1 MKRSTWKKR
10 ALASALALTMAAS
23 VLPMAGFAAGGSVA
37 PLAGDTGESSGL
49 HLDKTAKLEDDG
61 TYTINLEAWATG
73 ETVTTV
79 TTEPLDI
86 VLLLDVSG
94 SMESGKMDLSEKM
107 YLPYTGTAAGAYEN
121 KAVLYHKCADNETY
135 AGVTCTEEMH
145 GGFFWYYTYD
155 FKCTGCGW
163 SQKDCREQ
171 DKISTDWNL
180 YTYSNQATNMQA
192 LQLAVNSFVDSVAE
206 KNAALTDPADKH
218 RISLVKFA
226 SNEYAYE
233 TGNEFNDDGYNYTQ
247 IVQELTYVNEAN
259 VDTLKA
265 SVNSLTP
272 SGATAVDYGLNRAEA
287 ALDLNST
294 DGRNKIVI
302 LFSDGEPTYYTD
314 FDNQVASGAIVKAN
328 ELKKNGV
335 TIYSIAVHA
344 EADPTIDPTNGRAG
358 NVNKFF
364 HAVSSNFL
372 NASLTKPNQWSD
384 WTWNMGERNEED
396 YYKTAANAGELKNI
410 FTEIEHDVS
419 TTDVTLDANAVLKD
433 IVADQFIIPEGAT
446 ATAVSV
452 ACTGKNED
460 GTYTW
465 AKNSDRTYDARI
477 DRDTNTV
484 SVTGFNYKEQFV
496 HEKDKAWTG
505 SKLVVTIKGVEAK
518 DAAATGTKINT
529 NAPGSGIYENSTA
542 KDPVAEFVSP
552 KTQVNKELYVLDY
565 AKEATL
571 TGMPNTTTHLDG
583 NGMHCFATPNLS
595 LDEEYGTVSG
605 DTYTPTTMNW
615 DGYDQYYVFGHWNN
629 EVIPDGVTTGVNA
642 WTKVTVMPANNVY
655 YEDDF
660 MFNTEGSGIVYT
672 GDWKEVLDNTGDS
685 GNNTETPNN
694 GVHGG
699 WVPGD
704 TGLSDDT
711 GYSDGSAH
719 EIVGSNEQMATA
731 SFTFTGT
738 GVDVYTRTN
747 DATLTVIAQL
757 RSTEDN
763 GASVAKTLMV
773 NNQSVSGDYYQIPT
787 LTFTGLKHGT
797 YTVTIRVTGIT
808 GTYYL
813 DGIRVYN
820 PIQGSDVDNAYG
832 NEADAVFHSVR
843 EILLDETN
851 APSDGQ
857 LEGPVFIDKI
867 PGQDGHETNAI
878 GTYKDYGPKNEVY
891 LAPGQSIAFKLDGFN
906 EGTAYIGLKA
916 PTGQA
921 VNVEMSNGANMSKLT
936 IGHSTDLYY
945 EITPNQAGLFVI
957 KNTSDASENEDEGVL
972 LLSITKLR
980 TTGATTV
987 GKASVE
993 ALLSY
998 VNTMDTLPEVPYG
1011 DEGSNGSE
1019 DGGNVDIENP
1029 DQGQETPSQGNS
1041 FLDIVKDIFESIW
1054 NWF

>member
-23 VLPMAGFAAGGSVA
+23 VLPMAGFAAGGTST
-37 PLAGDTGESSGL
+37 PLASESGTDGL
-49 HLDKTAKLEDDG
+49 EMHKTAKLEDDG

-73 ETVTTV
+73 ETTTV
-79 TTEPLDI
+79 TTTEPLDI
-86 VLLLDVSG
+86 VLVLDVSG
-94 SMESGKMDLSEKM
+94 SMSTGKLTTST
-107 YLPYTGTAAGAYEN
+107 YSPYTGTVKDAYDDHSGYRNEP
-121 KAVLYHKCADNETY
+121 LYHKCADGTY
-135 AGVTCTEEMH
+135 HKVSISYDYYYDSYTFDCTNRNCDFQKEDLGLRDSITADWGLYLLYSDEI
-145 GGFFWYYTYD
+145 TY
-155 FKCTGCGW
+155 
-163 SQKDCREQ
+163 
-171 DKISTDWNL
+171 
-180 YTYSNQATNMQA
+180 MQA
-192 LQLAVNSFVDSVAE
+192 LQLAVNNFIDGVAE
-206 KNAALTDPADKH
+206 KNAALTDQADWH
-218 RISLVKFA
+218 RVSLVKFA
-226 SNEYAYE
+226 SDEYAYE
-233 TGNEFNDDGYNYTQ
+233 TGNDFNDDGYNYTQ

-302 LFSDGEPTYYTD
+302 LFSDGVPTYYRD
-314 FDNQVASGAIVKAN
+314 FDNQVASDAIVKAN

-344 EADPTIDPTNGRAG
+344 DADPTQVPTDRYTARI
-358 NVNKFF
+358 NKFF
-364 HAVSSNFL
+364 HAVSSNYS
-372 NASLTKPNQWSD
+372 NASLAYLWYSG
-384 WTWNMGERNEED
+384 WTWNMGNRNEGD
-396 YYKTAANAGELKNI
+396 YYKTAANADELNNI
-410 FTEIEHDVS
+410 FQKIEDEVS

-433 IVADQFIIPEGAT
+433 IVADQFTLPANAEVT
-446 ATAVSV
+446 AETVK
-452 ACTGKNED
+452 CTGKSGD
-460 GTYTW
+460 TYIW
-465 AKNSDRTYDARI
+465 EESGNALSDENITQNG
-477 DRDTNTV
+477 NTV

-496 HEKDKAWTG
+496 HEENKVWTG
-505 SKLVVTIKGVEAK
+505 SKLVVTIKGVEAL
-518 DAAATGTKINT
+518 DAAATGTEINT
-529 NAPGSGIYENSTA
+529 NAPGSGIYENNTA
-542 KDPVAEFVSP
+542 KNPVAEFVSP
-552 KTQVNKELYVLDY
+552 KTLVNKELYVLDY
-565 AKEATL
+565 AKPANL
-571 TGMPNTTTHLDG
+571 KDDMQPIRTHLDTDGMNWFNKESPVSNLKEDYG
-583 NGMHCFATPNLS
+583 NADMA
-595 LDEEYGTVSG
+595 G
-605 DTYTPTTMNW
+605 DDLTYTPTTMNW
-615 DGYDQYYVFGHWNN
+615 KGYDTFYSFGKDASNQNIWS
-629 EVIPDGVTTGVNA
+629 
-642 WTKVTVMPANNVY
+642 KVSVMPANNVY
-655 YEDDF
+655 YEDNF
-660 MFNTEGSGIVYT
+660 MESVEGSGIKY
-672 GDWKEVLDNTGDS
+672 S
-685 GNNTETPNN
+685 GEWIVDGEPSGNTETPNN

-699 WVPGD
+699 WKNTD
-704 TGLSDDT
+704 LADDT

-747 DATLTVIAQL
+747 DATFTVIAQL

-787 LTFTGLKHGT
+787 LTFTGLEHGT
-797 YTVTIRVTGIT
+797 YTVTIRVTGIS

-820 PIQGSDVDNAYG
+820 PIQDDDLDNAYG
-832 NEADAVFHSVR
+832 NEAHAVFQSVR
-843 EILLDETN
+843 EILLDESN

-891 LAPGQSIAFKLDGFN
+891 LASGQSIAFKLDEFK

-916 PTGQA
+916 PEREPTSVDLTNGQA
-921 VNVEMSNGANMSKLT
+921 RSELEIK
-936 IGHSTDLYY
+936 HSTDLYY
-945 EITPNQAGLFVI
+945 EITPNSEGVFVI
-957 KNTSDASENEDEGVL
+957 TNTGDS

-980 TTGATTV
+980 TTGGTAV
-987 GKASVE
+987 GEASVE

-998 VNTMDTLPEVPYG
+998 ANTMDTLPEVPYG
-1011 DEGSNGSE
+1011 NEGSNGSE

-1054 NWF
+1054 NLF

>member
-23 VLPMAGFAAGGSVA
+23 VLPMAGFAAGGTST
-37 PLAGDTGESSGL
+37 PLASESGTDGL
-49 HLDKTAKLEDDG
+49 EMHKTAKLEDDG

-73 ETVTTV
+73 ETTTV
-79 TTEPLDI
+79 TTTEPLDI
-86 VLLLDVSG
+86 VLVLDVSG
-94 SMESGKMDLSEKM
+94 SMKNEMDGDVTTYTPLTGRVFRAYSYYKNSTYHLCEDGTYGKVTWNRQSRSNYSFTCGHCGDSQSRLDEYDRIQSSWDLYRITTTKIQKMD
-107 YLPYTGTAAGAYEN
+107 
-121 KAVLYHKCADNETY
+121 
-135 AGVTCTEEMH
+135 
-145 GGFFWYYTYD
+145 
-155 FKCTGCGW
+155 
-163 SQKDCREQ
+163 
-171 DKISTDWNL
+171 
-180 YTYSNQATNMQA
+180 A
-192 LQLAVNSFVDSVAE
+192 LKTAVNGFIDGVAE
-206 KNAALTDPADKH
+206 KNAALTNPADQH
-218 RISLVKFA
+218 RVSLVKFGGDK
-226 SNEYAYE
+226 SDKE
-233 TGNEFNDDGYNYTQ
+233 GNHIYTSGRNTYNYTQ
-247 IVQELTYVNEAN
+247 IVKNLTTVNATTAN
-259 VDTLKA
+259 DLKTA
-265 SVNSLTP
+265 VNSLIAAGSTP
-272 SGATAVDYGLNRAEA
+272 VDYAMDKAKEA
-287 ALDLNST
+287 LQSSGQ
-294 DGRNKIVI
+294 GRNKVVI
-302 LFSDGEPTYYTD
+302 LFGDGEPNHFSG
-314 FDNQVASGAIVKAN
+314 FDYSVASYAIDKAK
-328 ELKKNGV
+328 ELKNQSV

-344 EADPTIDPTNGRAG
+344 DADPTQDPTDRDTARI
-358 NVNKFF
+358 NKFF
-364 HAVSSNFL
+364 HAVSSNYL
-372 NASLTKPNQWSD
+372 NASLTNWWGN
-384 WTWNMGERNEED
+384 WTWDMGERNEGD
-396 YYKTAANAGELKNI
+396 YYKTAANAGELNDI
-410 FTEIEHDVS
+410 FQEIEDDVS
-419 TTDVTLDANAVLKD
+419 TTDVTLDQNAVLKD
-433 IVADQFIIPEGAT
+433 IVAEQFTIPEGAT

-496 HEKDKAWTG
+496 HEEDGEWTG
-505 SKLVVTIKGVEAK
+505 SKLVVTIKGVEAL
-518 DAAATGTKINT
+518 DAAATGTEINT

-542 KDPVAEFVSP
+542 KDPVAEFDSP

-583 NGMHCFATPNLS
+583 DGMNYFTDKNTS
-595 LDEEYGTVSG
+595 LDEKYGTVSG
-605 DTYTPTTMNW
+605 DTYTPTAMNW
-615 DGYDQYYVFGHWNN
+615 DGYDQYYVFGQWNDN
-629 EVIPDGVTTGVNA
+629 IIPEGVTTGVNA

-660 MFNTEGSGIVYT
+660 MTTSGTGIVYDGNWET
-672 GDWKEVLDNTGDS
+672 VFDEGQEKGDS
-685 GNNTETPNN
+685 NTETPNN

-699 WVPGD
+699 WKNTD
-704 TGLSDDT
+704 LADDT
-711 GYSDGSAH
+711 EYSDGSAH
-719 EIVGSNEQMATA
+719 KIEGSSDQMATA

-747 DATLTVIAQL
+747 NATLTVIAQL

-763 GASVAKTLMV
+763 GESIAKTLMV

-891 LAPGQSIAFKLDGFN
+891 LAPGQSIAFKLDGVN
-906 EGTAYIGLKA
+906 EGTAYVGLKA
-916 PTGQA
+916 PEGEPTSVDLTNGQA
-921 VNVEMSNGANMSKLT
+921 RSGLEIK
-936 IGHSTDLYY
+936 HSTDLYY
-945 EITPNQAGLFVI
+945 EITPTSEGVFVI
-957 KNTSDASENEDEGVL
+957 TNTGNS

-987 GKASVE
+987 AEASVE

-1011 DEGSNGSE
+1011 NEGSNGSE

-1054 NWF
+1054 NLF